1 MGNVNLAMQTNTQ
14 YTLLSGANHTL
25 AISLA
30 LLILSV
36 VVSYP
41 LSDLFSL
48 NQQIISHVL
57 IIISASALKL
67 AYVARC
73 VAQNE
78 IKKQEC

>member
-1 MGNVNLAMQTNTQ
+1 MGNVNLTMPTNTEH
-14 YTLLSGANHTL
+14 TLLSAANHTL

-30 LLILSV
+30 VLIVSI

-67 AYVARC
+67 AYVGRC